1 MGAPM
6 LEEEEEEEEA
16 ERAPLGTDEWL
27 NWRGRWREKGQQE
40 GFL

>member
-1 MGAPM
+1 MDGGPM
-6 LEEEEEEEEA
+6 LEEEEEEA

-27 NWRGRWREKGQQE
+27 NWRGRWREREQE